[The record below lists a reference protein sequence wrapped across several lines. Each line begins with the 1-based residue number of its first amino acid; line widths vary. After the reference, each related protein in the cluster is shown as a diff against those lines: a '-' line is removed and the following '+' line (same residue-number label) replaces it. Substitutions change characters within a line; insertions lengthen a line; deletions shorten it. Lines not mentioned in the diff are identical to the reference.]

1 MFRFFSTVW
10 GNFKEYIVL
19 VILLI
24 ISLVTMSLNQNPAAR
39 QVKSIAFGSFAAFT
53 SVISDVVNISG
64 LKSDNANLRKLNARL
79 MLQINELR
87 KYGIEN
93 AELKGLLGF
102 KDTTKLPL
110 IAGTVVSKSLSRSQ
124 GTFTLSIGRKEGVE
138 PGMPVINDYG
148 LVGVVNSISNNYS
161 IVRTLKNLD
170 LKLTVQDERSRVE
183 GIMKWNGTDLV
194 MIDIP
199 KTYDIEPGDRIETS
213 QLSSIVDIPIPV
225 GTVIGLSRVETGI
238 FNEVRINPFV
248 DFIKTE
254 HVFVVAI
261 IESKIENGE
270 QLNFYKRNKLSEIK
284 K

>member
-10 GNFKEYIVL
+10 ENFKEYIIL

-24 ISLVTMSLNQNPAAR
+24 ISLVTMSLNQKPAAR
-39 QVKSIAFGSFAAFT
+39 KVRSLAFGSFAAFT
-53 SVISDVVNISG
+53 SVISDVVNIGS
-64 LKSDNANLRKLNARL
+64 LKSDNANLRKLNAEL
-79 MLQINELR
+79 MLQVNELR

-93 AELKGLLGF
+93 AELKGLLGL

-124 GTFTLSIGRKEGVE
+124 GTFTLNIGKKNGVE
-138 PGMPVINDYG
+138 LGMPVITDYG
-148 LVGVVNSISNNYS
+148 LVGIVNSTSNKFC

-183 GIMKWNGTDLV
+183 GIMKWNGTNLV

-213 QLSSIVDIPIPV
+213 QLSSIVDLPIPV
-225 GTVIGLSRVETGI
+225 GSVIGLSKVETGI
-238 FNEVRINPFV
+238 FNEVKIHPFV

-254 HVFVVAI
+254 HVFVIAI
-261 IESKIENGE
+261 VESKIENGE
-270 QLNFYKRNKLSEIK
+270 QLNFYKRKLSKINK
-284 K
+284 

>member
-1 MFRFFSTVW
+1 MIRFFSSVW
-10 GNFKEYIVL
+10 ENFKEYIVL

-24 ISLVTMSLNQNPAAR
+24 ISLVTMSINQKPAAR
-39 QVKSIAFGSFAAFT
+39 KIRSIAFGSFAAFT
-53 SVISDVVNISG
+53 SVISDVVNIGG
-64 LKSDNANLRKLNARL
+64 LKSENASLRKLNAEL
-79 MLQINELR
+79 MLQVNELR

-93 AELKGLLGF
+93 AELKGLLGL

-124 GTFTLSIGRKEGVE
+124 GTFTLNIGSRQGVK
-138 PGMPVINDYG
+138 PGMPVIDDLG
-148 LVGVVNSISNNYS
+148 LVGIVNSTSGDFS

-170 LKLTVQDERSRVE
+170 LKLTVQDERSQVQ

-213 QLSSIVDIPIPV
+213 QLSSIVNIPIPV
-225 GTVIGLSRVETGI
+225 GTVIGLSKVETGI
-238 FNEVRINPFV
+238 FNEVRIYPFV

-254 HVFVVAI
+254 HIFVIAI
-261 IESKIENGE
+261 VESKIEDGE
-270 QLNFYKRNKLSEIK
+270 QLNFYKRNHLSEINK
-284 K
+284 